1 MQHLLDKIQFVI
13 VLYNNSLQNSES
25 FRDIT
30 NSVKDITRSNQYIS
44 LFIYDNSPKPQVVE
58 SSDLWDIE
66 YFHDAN
72 NSGLSLAYN
81 VAAEYALNNR
91 KEWLFILDQDTE
103 FPKNTIEEYLRA
115 IIDNPKIDM
124 FAPILKVEDGTI
136 TSPYRYRLIGRKI
149 AKQINLGAQSLFKTS
164 PINSGLCIS
173 IKTFFEAGGYNEKV
187 KVDGADFQ
195 FIERFRVLHKNYF
208 VVNVT
213 GYQNLSLFETD
224 INKLMVRYKIFL
236 RDTSASQKF
245 RIVDYPISFINV
257 AYRTFRL
264 FLKTKKISII
274 STFFRNYIF
283 VKN

>member
-1 MQHLLDKIQFVI
+1 
-13 VLYNNSLQNSES
+13 
-25 FRDIT
+25 
-30 NSVKDITRSNQYIS
+30 
-44 LFIYDNSPKPQVVE
+44 
-58 SSDLWDIE
+58 
-66 YFHDAN
+66 
-72 NSGLSLAYN
+72 
-81 VAAEYALNNR
+81 
-91 KEWLFILDQDTE
+91 
-103 FPKNTIEEYLRA
+103 
-115 IIDNPKIDM
+115 M